1 MPPDK
6 PPSPIELARR
16 FLQQIADGKH
26 PGAGDDATYSRA
38 WALQGLL
45 ELDRLGRDP
54 GRSDRKGSQTVFYG
68 CKKGGLVRGYKRDKR
83 RGEG

>member
-6 PPSPIELARR
+6 PPTPIELARR

-26 PGAGDDATYSRA
+26 PGASDDATYSRA

-54 GRSDRKGSQTVFYG
+54 KRSDRKGSQTVFLG
-68 CKKGGLVRGYKRDKR
+68 VKKACLVKGYRKGKR